1 MRKIARRSHVLPLIL
16 CICIYSAILHA
27 QRVNDASVSV
37 RYDGLYFNHFDDGTA
52 GGEYLRFYPDGT
64 VVSVLSIG
72 APQKVALWLTREH
85 PNAAKGTYKIQRT
98 TITFSTTRVFRGKAD
113 PPDEFKGS
121 IEENRATLVLYAQ
134 DTKKSRNYRFIQLPV
149 K

>member
-1 MRKIARRSHVLPLIL
+1 MHKIAISVLSLIL
-16 CICIYSAILHA
+16 YTSLYSEPAFLHA

-37 RYDGLYFNHFDDGTA
+37 RYDGLYFNHFDDGTL

-64 VVSVLSIG
+64 VVSVLSVG

-85 PNAAKGTYKIQRT
+85 PNAAKGTYKIQGT
-98 TITFSTTRVFRGKAD
+98 KITFSTTRVFRGKAD

-121 IEENRATLVLYAQ
+121 IEENGATLILYAQ
-134 DTKKSRNYRFIQLPV
+134 DPKKSRNYRFIQLPV